1 MAPFPNHLAPLVRRR
16 LERYL
21 KQNPQVII
29 TLSLPR
35 AVQAIT
41 QIIDQNVTS
50 GRCARFCKEYKGT
63 RRLTPT
69 RYTDTVIAHWLAEAA
84 HWANLQN
91 RDRQTWNDLA
101 EWLTRQAKKW
111 FGEKRSL
118 RGHTAEDF
126 AAQTIARMLQADYPF
141 DVPFAPWALTI
152 LHREIWGTARRRKDV
167 LDHDPDSLDDWR
179 TGDSESNG
187 VKLQVTDP
195 LAEIFPKLLQER
207 EVLWNAMNRL
217 SEPLFDVINL
227 SFFGGL
233 TDEEIA
239 RKVNT
244 TTANIQ
250 TRCHRALAR
259 LHFLLTGIQ
268 MSGKR
273 RRRH

>member
-1 MAPFPNHLAPLVRRR
+1 MAQFPNHLAPLVRRR
-16 LERYL
+16 LMRYL
-21 KQNPQVII
+21 EQSPQV
-29 TLSLPR
+29 TLTIPFPR
-35 AVQAIT
+35 AVEEIT
-41 QIIDQNVTS
+41 QIIDKNVVS
-50 GRCARFCKEYKGT
+50 GRYERFRKEYKGA

-69 RYTDTVIAHWLAEAA
+69 RYTDTVIAHWLAEAPR
-84 HWANLQN
+84 WTNLQK
-91 RDRQTWNDLA
+91 RDGQTWNDLVG
-101 EWLTRQAKKW
+101 WLTWQAAKW
-111 FGEKRSL
+111 FGKKCSL
-118 RGHTAEDF
+118 HGHTAEDF
-126 AAQTIARMLQADYPF
+126 AEQAIARILQADYPF

-187 VKLQVTDP
+187 VRLQVTDP